1 MYRRERGSWGKFLA
15 LLSLRFHSIDTS
27 SCGARTCQLVDAWWT
42 LYLQLKCCWHVSEI
56 SFASGG
62 RPGGGGVGVGK
73 LGICVPEGNLGPFS
87 ALVDPGE
94 KSDFPTL
101 LFKGRSGHKVLVDQV
116 KNTH

>member
-1 MYRRERGSWGKFLA
+1 M
-15 LLSLRFHSIDTS
+15 
-27 SCGARTCQLVDAWWT
+27 
-42 LYLQLKCCWHVSEI
+42 
-56 SFASGG
+56 
-62 RPGGGGVGVGK
+62 GK